1 MSCVSLGDQ
10 RASLDFRNPVWTT
23 RGLDAMITKVF
34 WIRGFNLEFVFLT
47 SFKRWYYISYS
58 LDIMIVSLFWW
69 TWYWIALHQVQPGFI
84 FGTRTDCLI
93 DLISQKEFL
102 SLCLKKKSISTM
114 SWLFAELLSR
124 ARDYTQ
130 RVINAETAVR

>member
-1 MSCVSLGDQ
+1 MILCFIQLGYNDSITILMDLVLNSLT
-10 RASLDFRNPVWTT
+10 SSTT
-23 RGLDAMITKVF
+23 R
-34 WIRGFNLEFVFLT
+34 
-47 SFKRWYYISYS
+47 
-58 LDIMIVSLFWW
+58 
-69 TWYWIALHQVQPGFI
+69 LHF
-84 FGTRTDCLI
+84 RHTDCLI
-93 DLISQKEFL
+93 DLISQKEFF